1 MIFDQRSR
9 LLGFA
14 KETHIV
20 QQSVG
25 VVTLRR
31 KLYGKYC
38 PEYVFLKIQKL
49 EGKIILRD
57 RGFLNEKYLNGIVH
71 LLCEK
76 TFGLLQHATLG
87 KKKGN

>member
-1 MIFDQRSR
+1 MSGCPQTACVLCDFAPVLIVIFDQRSR

-25 VVTLRR
+25 VATLRR

-38 PEYVFLKIQKL
+38 PEYVVLKIQKL
-49 EGKIILRD
+49 
-57 RGFLNEKYLNGIVH
+57 
-71 LLCEK
+71 
-76 TFGLLQHATLG
+76 
-87 KKKGN
+87 